1 MKKNKLLLLLII
13 ISCFGAKAQSVY
25 IDPTVNLALRSNG
38 SLLENQQKKTND
50 EIKELNRTQT
60 MVQGL
65 LFGINQTQ
73 RQVHRGL
80 TEVNGVVTSGNR
92 LRKSYINLTK
102 AFEYSEEALRLAGRD
117 PHHLIL
123 ATSQM
128 DRVRKWSIELY
139 ADIASIITASPNNL
153 MTSGDRNELLY
164 KIERDTYH
172 LYISAIVLVQQLK
185 RIRRVGFLN
194 AMNPFSRGF
203 RNRDVEIFTN
213 MMQENGIQY

>member
-1 MKKNKLLLLLII
+1 MKRNILFLVFITLNYFA
-13 ISCFGAKAQSVY
+13 SKAQSIY
-25 IDPTVNLALRSNG
+25 IDPTVNVALRSNG
-38 SLLENQQKKTND
+38 SLLETQQKQTNE

-65 LFGINQTQ
+65 LFGINETQ
-73 RQVHRGL
+73 RRVHRGL

-92 LRKSYINLTK
+92 LRKSYLNLTK
-102 AFEYSEEALRLAGRD
+102 AVEYSEEAIRLAGRD

-128 DRVRKWSIELY
+128 ERVRKWSIELY

-164 KIERDTYH
+164 KIERDTYQ

-185 RIRRVGFLN
+185 RIKRVGFLN
-194 AMNPFSRGF
+194 ALNPFSRGF
-203 RNRDVEIFTN
+203 RNRDIEIFTN
-213 MMQENGIQY
+213 MLRENGIQY